1 VPNPVLACPLCD
13 GAGRARHAHRFLGFA
28 CESCWG
34 AGWQAAVWVRAEDL
48 GQEQFAASEAPG
60 RGEKILVVDDSLAW
74 LRLAREIL
82 TAYGYQVRTC
92 EDPREALSL
101 LEQNP
106 EQIDL
111 VITDLQMPSLGGI
124 ELAAELLKI
133 NPALPVVLTSA
144 AKLQMPSEKLQRLGI
159 RDFLIKPW
167 DREQLFSTIR
177 QALASKQSRD
187 EVSKN

>member
-1 VPNPVLACPLCD
+1 MQTEIPNVIALSSGDNPPGCHEPGQQLAP
-13 GAGRARHAHRFLGFA
+13 
-28 CESCWG
+28 
-34 AGWQAAVWVRAEDL
+34 
-48 GQEQFAASEAPG
+48 SEAPG

-144 AKLQMPSEKLQRLGI
+144 GKLQMPSEKLQRLGI
-159 RDFLIKPW
+159 RNFLIKPLG
-167 DREQLFSTIR
+167 REQFFSSIR
-177 QALASKQSRD
+177 QALASKQS
-187 EVSKN
+187 